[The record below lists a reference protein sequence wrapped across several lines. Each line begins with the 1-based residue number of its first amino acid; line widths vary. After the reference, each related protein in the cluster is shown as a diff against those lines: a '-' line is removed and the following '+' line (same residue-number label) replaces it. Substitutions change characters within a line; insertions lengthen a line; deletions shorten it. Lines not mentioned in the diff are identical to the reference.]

1 MIFLQKFKTASWN
14 ILMVLF
20 LALSFTACRDEQFDQ
35 PPSNGTDPNLTA
47 NKTILE
53 IKDFFRDTVLT
64 DKKTVSIDSS
74 WVISGTVVADDSSG
88 NYYKTMVIDDGTAG
102 ILILL
107 DRSDYFRDYPIGRK
121 VYIKLQGMAIG
132 SYAGTMQIG
141 GYVDNTVTPTEVGKI
156 PGSLISKYI
165 VGGVYNLPVVP
176 YSVTLIDLAANT
188 YLWQSRLVKLSN
200 MQFQPADTS
209 KPFADPIGLSSENRY
224 LDACY
229 DETIIMR
236 TSGYCN
242 FAAQLTPSGSGS
254 CIAVF
259 GVFNLD
265 NQLTLRRP
273 YDIEMNSP
281 RFAIPSCP
289 TPPPPPPPA
298 ATLVTISSIRTSFT
312 GSGSVGSNKKI
323 AGIVISDSPN
333 GNTDSKNLFVQDA
346 TGGICVRFTAAHSF
360 VVGDSVE
367 INVGGQ
373 TISEFNGL
381 LQIGGTTP
389 SVPVG
394 YSAKLGIGTV
404 TPRLITI
411 ADILSN
417 MSGSTDTYE
426 STLVKIVGVTI
437 TGATTTYSGSTT
449 LSDGT
454 GTLTMF
460 TRSAATFSTATFPTG
475 VVNITGVISDFNAA
489 QIFIRKTADVQ

>member
-35 PPSNGTDPNLTA
+35 PPSNGVDPDLTVS
-47 NKTILE
+47 KTILE

-156 PGSLISKYI
+156 PSSLISKYI

-176 YSVTLIDLAANT
+176 YNVSLADLANT
-188 YLWQSRLVKLSN
+188 YKWQSRLIKLSDI
-200 MQFQPADTS
+200 QFQPGDTS
-209 KPFADPIGLSSENRY
+209 KPYADPVGLSSVNRY
-224 LDACY
+224 LEDCY
-229 DETIIMR
+229 SGTIIMR
-236 TSGYCN
+236 TSGYCS
-242 FAAQLTPSGSGS
+242 FAAKTTPSGSGT
-254 CIAVF
+254 CTAVF
-259 GVFNLD
+259 GVFNAD
-265 NQLTLRRP
+265 KQLTLRRP
-273 YDIEMNSP
+273 YDLEMGNG
-281 RFAIPSCP
+281 RFVVGTC
-289 TPPPPPPPA
+289 PPPPA
-298 ATLVTISSIRTSFT
+298 SLVSISSIRTDY
-312 GSGSVGSNKKI
+312 SGPGAVGAGKKI
-323 AGIVISDSPN
+323 SGIVISDGPN
-333 GNTDSKNLFVQDA
+333 GNTDSKNLFIQDSS
-346 TGGICVRFTAAHSF
+346 GGICVRFTAAHSYL
-360 VVGDSVE
+360 VGDSVE

-381 LQIGGTTP
+381 LQIGGSTP
-389 SVPVG
+389 SVPLG
-394 YSAKLGIGTV
+394 NSAKLGTGTV

-417 MSGSTDTYE
+417 MSGSTDTFE
-426 STLVKIVGVTI
+426 SSLVRIVGVTI
-437 TGATTTYSGSTT
+437 TGATTTYNGSTT

-475 VVNITGVISDFNAA
+475 VVNITGVISDFNGA